1 MWSDWGSFRRNAVR
15 PVRGNLAGVVVKP
28 RWLVDKSEGT

>member
-15 PVRGNLAGVVVKP
+15 PVKGELPRVMVKLS
-28 RWLVDKSEGT
+28 WLVDKSE